1 MQIMTHIKLA
11 NYDAYEA
18 SEAHTEVKLV
28 NHLKL
33 TKHMKRMI
41 ILISF

>member
-1 MQIMTHIKLA
+1 MTHIKLA

-18 SEAHTEVKLV
+18 SEVHTKVKLA
-28 NHLKL
+28 NHPKL
-33 TKHMKRMI
+33 TKHMKRMM